1 MSNIA
6 FTANASGTGIFT
18 VTSPGTST
26 DRTITLPDAT
36 TTLVGTDATQT
47 LTNKTITSPVF
58 SSWQGGS
65 LVSAT
70 AVTASGTAV
79 TFIGIP
85 AWVRRI
91 TIMLSGVSTTG
102 TSQIVARI
110 GSGSITSTGYTS
122 SASSSGGNNSDTTGF
137 LLTNGVANSD
147 TLSGAVQILN
157 LSGNIWVES
166 GVMATLNGSARMSGG
181 TVTLTGILD
190 RIQVTTLSGT
200 DTFDAGTIN
209 IMYEG

>member
-6 FTANASGTGIFT
+6 FTANVSGTAIFNIA
-18 VTSPGTST
+18 SPATNT
-26 DRTITLPDAT
+26 NRTITLPDAT
-36 TTLVGTDATQT
+36 TTLVGTDAAQT

-65 LVSAT
+65 LISST

-79 TFIGIP
+79 TFTGIP

-91 TIMLSGVSTTG
+91 TLMLSGVSTTG
-102 TSQIVARI
+102 TSPIVARI

-122 SASSSGGNNSDTTGF
+122 SASSSGGNNSDATAF
-137 LLTNGVANSD
+137 LLTNGTANAD
-147 TLSGAVQILN
+147 TLNGAAQILN

-181 TVTLTGILD
+181 SITLAGLLD
-190 RIQVTTLSGT
+190 RIQVTTLAGT